1 MIGKC
6 NVCGEKKVFARVL
19 GVCYDCITN
28 RFEEC
33 MPFIERAHEKARRKF
48 GLPIFPPRTEGGIPC
63 RICSNNCVMGEGET
77 GFCGLRYVEDGE
89 LKSLVSSR
97 LGLLYAYLDPHVTNC
112 CSAFFC
118 PAGTG
123 AGYPRYAY
131 KKGPEYGYYNLAI
144 FFYGCNFDCLFCQNY
159 SHKNLLEGDTVDAE
173 SLVNVTLSN
182 EFISCWCFFGGSPE
196 PQLPFALHASRK
208 VLRDKG
214 EKRILRICFE
224 WNGCGNQF
232 LVRQAAK
239 ISLES
244 GGNIKFDL
252 KTFSR
257 ELSIALSGVSNEKAY
272 RNFEMIAEE
281 FYDQRPELPV
291 LTATTLLVP
300 AYVNRFEVERIAKFI
315 SELNE
320 NIPYSLLVFY
330 PTHEMHDMTVTPFKQ
345 VVECYLV
352 AKRYLKTVHVG
363 NLHLI
368 GFRDMNAFLKAVDK
382 VKIKGLN

>member
-1 MIGKC
+1 MSPGCI
-6 NVCGEKKVFARVL
+6 VCGKKEISKTL
-19 GVCYDCITN
+19 SLCLECIRRGEGGDTHLK
-28 RFEEC
+28 
-33 MPFIERAHEKARRKF
+33 RAHEVARRGF
-48 GLPIFPPRTEGGIPC
+48 PLPPDLPRDPDGVKC
-63 RICSNNCVMGEGET
+63 NLCSNECQIGEGER
-77 GFCGLRYVEDGE
+77 GYCGLRENVRGR
-89 LKSLVSSR
+89 LISKVSSDAA
-97 LGLLYAYLDPHVTNC
+97 LACTYLDPLPTNC
-112 CSAFFC
+112 CAAWFC
-118 PAGTG
+118 PESSE
-123 AGYPRYAY
+123 
-131 KKGPEYGYYNLAI
+131 KGYNLAT

-345 VVECYLV
+345 VVECYLM